1 MTSTLELKGMHF
13 HAKHGCFPQERRDG
27 GEYIVDFEC
36 NLPNIEKIANSDSL
50 SDTLDY
56 GAIYEIVSRQM
67 QTPCNL
73 IETVAHRI
81 VEDIRSAYPELEH
94 FSIKISKLTLPI
106 DGRVQNSAIRIEV

>member
-13 HAKHGCFPQERRDG
+13 HANHGCFPQERRDG

-36 NLPNIEKIANSDSL
+36 NLPNIEKIAGSDSL

-56 GAIYEIVSRQM
+56 GAIYEIVSKQM

-81 VEDIRSAYPELEH
+81 VEDIRSAYPDLEH

>member
-1 MTSTLELKGMHF
+1 MTSTIELKGMHF

-36 NLPNIEKIANSDSL
+36 NLPNIEKIAGSDSL
-50 SDTLDY
+50 ADTLDY

-73 IETVAHRI
+73 IETVAYRI
-81 VEDIRSAYPELEH
+81 VEDIRGAYPKLEH

>member
-36 NLPNIEKIANSDSL
+36 NLPNIEKIAGSDSL

-73 IETVAHRI
+73 IETVAYRI